1 MVWPQKIVFFGV
13 PCVFFVF
20 LVSTPKFGDF
30 LKPKKHKV
38 FLVFAFQNQKS
49 KKKQQQ
55 QGKQKKTSFEA
66 KPKRFFQS
74 FFFCFLGFEVLG
86 LLSLSTY
93 CKLSEKLRFL
103 IENSFQERDHSKQY
117 VCK

>member
-1 MVWPQKIVFFGV
+1 LVWPQKIVFFGV

-38 FLVFAFQNQKS
+38 FLVFAFQNQK
-49 KKKQQQ
+49 KKK
-55 QGKQKKTSFEA
+55 KKTTTRKTKKTSFEA

-74 FFFCFLGFEVLG
+74 FVFLFFGF
-86 LLSLSTY
+86 
-93 CKLSEKLRFL
+93 
-103 IENSFQERDHSKQY
+103 
-117 VCK
+117 